1 MKLKNLGC
9 IIFARSNSKRL
20 KKKVLREIGNTPL
33 VLIVYSRVRKVFPKN
48 KIVIATS
55 KNKFDDNLVKI
66 CKKNNIKFFR
76 GNLNNVF
83 QRGVQCCKKFNLDAF
98 MRVCSDRPF
107 FYYELANKMK
117 KEFQKGKYDIV
128 TNVFPKTFPKGLTCE
143 FIKFNTLKKVSKKNL
158 SKKEQEHMIN
168 YFYRNS
174 ENFSIKNYK
183 SKLSTEYKNLNLSID
198 NMKGLNISEKIF
210 KKSFFNI
217 SVPTKTALKYA
228 KELS

>member
-20 KKKVLREIGNTPL
+20 KKKVLREIGGIPL
-33 VLIVYSRVRKVFPKN
+33 VLIVFSRVRKVFPKN

-55 KNKFDDNLVKI
+55 KNRFDDNLVKI

-76 GNLNNVF
+76 GNLNNVL
-83 QRGVQCCKKFNLDAF
+83 QRGIQCCNKFNFDSF

-117 KEFQKGKYDIV
+117 KKFREGQYDIV

-143 FIKFNTLKKVSKKNL
+143 FIKFNTLKKANEKDL
-158 SKKEQEHMIN
+158 TKKEQEHMIN
-168 YFYRNS
+168 YFYKNS
-174 ENFSIKNYK
+174 KNFSIKNYR
-183 SKLSTEYKNLNLSID
+183 SKFGIRYKDLNLSID
-198 NMKGLNISEKIF
+198 NIKGLNMSEKIF
-210 KKSFFNI
+210 EKNFFNI
-217 SVPTKTALKYA
+217 NVPTKTVLKDA
-228 KELS
+228 KELF